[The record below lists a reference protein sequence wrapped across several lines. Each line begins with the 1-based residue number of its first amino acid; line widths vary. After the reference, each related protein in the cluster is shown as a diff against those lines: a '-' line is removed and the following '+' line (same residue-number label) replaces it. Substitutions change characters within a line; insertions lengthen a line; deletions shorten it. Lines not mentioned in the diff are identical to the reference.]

1 MTEVIKE
8 ILDTQESNIAGN
20 TNISSSAEEIIS
32 TLIVAENIEKS
43 VEISQPILIHPNE
56 IPKPIENN
64 HTPFSQIY
72 GKFPS
77 LIFHIRFS
85 FIFLKIN

>member
-1 MTEVIKE
+1 VTEVIKE
-8 ILDTQESNIAGN
+8 ILDTKESNITGN
-20 TNISSSAEEIIS
+20 TNLSSSAEEIIS
-32 TLIVAENIEKS
+32 TVIVAENIEKS
-43 VEISQPILIHPNE
+43 VEISQPILIPPTE
-56 IPKPIENN
+56 IPKPIQNN
-64 HTPFSQIY
+64 HTSISQIY